1 MDTIYRL
8 IYDWGEVTYEPVK
21 MWTVKGK
28 TYADCIKII
37 KTDVDTTEIKV
48 YGVSLDSLGKSRFR
62 EYQKITE

>member
-1 MDTIYRL
+1 MIRL

-21 MWTVKGK
+21 TWTVKGK

-37 KTDVDTTEIKV
+37 RTDVDTTEIKV